1 MGTANLTAGVILAAA
16 LPFTGEKAVREG
28 GRGGLLFAVLGG
40 ILNAAAALCF
50 WTAVQMGEV
59 VQVVPIN
66 RLSVLFAILFS
77 WIFSRKQELITIRR
91 LLGAALSVLGA
102 FVITEGG

>member
-1 MGTANLTAGVILAAA
+1 MLESVHPNVLALAAAFFLAAA
-16 LPFTGEKAVREG
+16 LCV
-28 GRGGLLFAVLGG
+28 
-40 ILNAAAALCF
+40 

-77 WIFSRKQELITIRR
+77 WIFFRKQELITIRR

-102 FVITEGG
+102 FVIAEGG